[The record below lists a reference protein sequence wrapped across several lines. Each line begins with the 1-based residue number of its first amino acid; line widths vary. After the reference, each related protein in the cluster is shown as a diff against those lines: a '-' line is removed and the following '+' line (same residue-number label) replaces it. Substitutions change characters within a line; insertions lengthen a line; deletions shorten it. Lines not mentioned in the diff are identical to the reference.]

1 MKLTKICHAIGSL
14 SKGGAEFQCR
24 QLANHLDPERYDV
37 SILCFGEGP
46 NPDLAPHVRSIVV
59 DRGSKWNLCG
69 LYKRIARIVEDEQ
82 PDILQAWLPEVV
94 SVPAALA
101 ARRLGIPIISGHRN
115 TLRYEGNLNKA
126 IRDRLRFPQY
136 LLAQRIV
143 SNFSVEEEPF
153 PFRWLYRRKS
163 GQCIFNG
170 IDAVTLRALKPK
182 QLPIRAECR
191 LMFAGRLVPQKGIPV
206 ALRAI
211 HLLTG
216 QGYDVHLTLF
226 GEGPAFY
233 VAELHKL
240 VRELGI
246 EDRVTFYG
254 ECRDWQAYAQDASAL
269 IFPTQGEGTSN
280 VILEALTVGL
290 PVVISDIAMSRQ
302 LLRDKETALIVQSN
316 DPKDWSSRIA
326 EMLDSDELREGLR
339 KEGKHLS
346 ERFSI
351 AQMVEAYSEL
361 YDELSADVK

>member
-1 MKLTKICHAIGSL
+1 
-14 SKGGAEFQCR
+14 
-24 QLANHLDPERYDV
+24 
-37 SILCFGEGP
+37 
-46 NPDLAPHVRSIVV
+46 
-59 DRGSKWNLCG
+59 
-69 LYKRIARIVEDEQ
+69 
-82 PDILQAWLPEVV
+82 
-94 SVPAALA
+94 
-101 ARRLGIPIISGHRN
+101 
-115 TLRYEGNLNKA
+115 
-126 IRDRLRFPQY
+126 
-136 LLAQRIV
+136 
-143 SNFSVEEEPF
+143 
-153 PFRWLYRRKS
+153 
-163 GQCIFNG
+163 
-170 IDAVTLRALKPK
+170 
-182 QLPIRAECR
+182 
-191 LMFAGRLVPQKGIPV
+191 MFAGRLVPQKGIPV

-216 QGYDVHLTLF
+216 QGYDVHLTSF

-233 VAELHKL
+233 EAELHKL